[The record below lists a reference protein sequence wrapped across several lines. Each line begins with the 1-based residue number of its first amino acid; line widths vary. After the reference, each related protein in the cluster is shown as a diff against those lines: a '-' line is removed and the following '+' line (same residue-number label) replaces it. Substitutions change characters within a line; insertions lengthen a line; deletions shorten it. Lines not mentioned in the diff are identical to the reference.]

1 VPPDLLAHTFDSE
14 VIMSKPNLNEMAL
27 EELWLLHEDITKV
40 LSAKITAEKLEL
52 EKRLAQLNPP
62 SLSTRSGNVEDGVEQ
77 TERRRYPKVIPK
89 YRNPAQ
95 PSETWS
101 GRGRQ
106 PRWVQLALQSGQ
118 MLEDFEI
125 GDTGINNND

>member
-1 VPPDLLAHTFDSE
+1 
-14 VIMSKPNLNEMAL
+14 MSKPNLNEMAL
-27 EELWLLHEDITKV
+27 EELWLLHENITKV

-52 EKRLAQLNPP
+52 EKRLAQLNPA

-77 TERRRYPKVIPK
+77 TGRRRYPKVIPK

-125 GDTGINNND
+125 GDAGINDND

>member
-1 VPPDLLAHTFDSE
+1 MSTPDLDK
-14 VIMSKPNLNEMAL
+14 MPL
-27 EELWLLHEDITKV
+27 EDLWLLHEEITKV
-40 LSAKITAEKLEL
+40 LSAKITAEQLEL

-62 SLSTRSGNVEDGVEQ
+62 PLSTENTQAEHGVEQ
-77 TERRRYPKVIPK
+77 KGRRRYPEVTPK

-118 MLEDFEI
+118 MLEEFEI
-125 GDTGINNND
+125 SNTGIIDKDHDKD